1 MRLFVSGAT
10 ATLRRHLG
18 SPYLGALVVPGAGN
32 RVDPLLTAG
41 VPWAADNAAF
51 TGFDAARFCRM
62 LGRIAGH
69 PGCRFVACPDV
80 VGDAAATLRRF
91 AVWSPVIRALG
102 LPVALVAQDGLERL
116 AVSWDDLDALFIGGS
131 TEWKLGPHAAAVAR
145 EAKQRGKWSHFGRCN
160 TRKRFRHAYQL
171 GCDSIDGSGFSRW
184 PDQRIPLALGWLQ
197 RLHGESDDAL
207 LAAAAPDFFRGG
219 LGDHLLARPGW
230 TVERVSSGTGGYL
243 VHARFRHEPV
253 GLPGLRRA
261 CTGRHPA
268 GRPRRQ
274 DDPCVGPSATR
285 PPCPPGP
292 DPQPLSLHGLRPHV
306 RPAARRHSPG
316 FPPDASGGKVDRG
329 RGGAASGRRNQPP
342 GRCERPD
349 DPAGAPPR
357 QHRSR
362 AFSPGYVRPL
372 MGGPALPGG
381 RLRSPL
387 SRG

>member
-253 GLPGLRRA
+253 SCPGCARPAPDATRLAGHGGRTTRVWDHPRHGRPVRLALTRSRFRCTACGHTFAPLPEGIHPAFRLTQAAVKWIAAEAERLPADEISLQAGVNGRTIRRVRRRA
-261 CTGRHPA
+261 NTG
-268 GRPRRQ
+268 
-274 DDPCVGPSATR
+274 VVPSA
-285 PPCPPGP
+285 
-292 DPQPLSLHGLRPHV
+292 
-306 RPAARRHSPG
+306 PAM
-316 FPPDASGGKVDRG
+316 SG
-329 RGGAASGRRNQPP
+329 
-342 GRCERPD
+342 
-349 DPAGAPPR
+349 
-357 QHRSR
+357 H
-362 AFSPGYVRPL
+362 
-372 MGGPALPGG
+372 
-381 RLRSPL
+381 
-387 SRG
+387 